1 MAKKYKK
8 IWKSKEE
15 RDAHEARVDRT
26 LRRLRALAE
35 KGWAELE
42 QKNPELKNL

>member
-1 MAKKYKK
+1 MAKKKK
-8 IWKSKEE
+8 RKTWTDEE
-15 RDAHEARVDRT
+15 RAAHEARVDQT

-42 QKNPELKNL
+42 KKNPELKNL